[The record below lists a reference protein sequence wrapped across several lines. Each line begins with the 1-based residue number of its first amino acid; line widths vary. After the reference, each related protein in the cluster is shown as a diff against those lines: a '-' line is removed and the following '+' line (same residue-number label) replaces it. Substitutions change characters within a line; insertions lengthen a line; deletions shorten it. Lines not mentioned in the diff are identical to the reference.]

1 MVVVPPVGRNPGTDG
16 GWRISWYRRCTGV
29 CHAAAASL
37 QQNVRKSGLS
47 CIFGLCFG
55 GVRKCSRNGG
65 VSVAD
70 VPLSRVIDNRAAV
83 SGKCHSKRQT
93 ARTTA
98 VYSLYYHSIF
108 FRNVPRKCFLE
119 QRIFMHKQLRIFLKS
134 AIVTKV

>member
-1 MVVVPPVGRNPGTDG
+1 MVVGASRGLGILGMTVAVGFRHRPA
-16 GWRISWYRRCTGV
+16 RVLRV
-29 CHAAAASL
+29 CHASCSSFISAECTE
-37 QQNVRKSGLS
+37 SGLS

-65 VSVAD
+65 VSAAD

-98 VYSLYYHSIF
+98 ILSNMITAI
-108 FRNVPRKCFLE
+108 RN
-119 QRIFMHKQLRIFLKS
+119 
-134 AIVTKV
+134 

>member
-1 MVVVPPVGRNPGTDG
+1 MQSD
-16 GWRISWYRRCTGV
+16 
-29 CHAAAASL
+29 
-37 QQNVRKSGLS
+37 
-47 CIFGLCFG
+47 
-55 GVRKCSRNGG
+55 GG

-108 FRNVPRKCFLE
+108 SVTFLE
-119 QRIFMHKQLRIFLKS
+119 SVFRTTYIY
-134 AIVTKV
+134 A